1 MTVLKHIVS
10 LVISL
15 FDSLKSIADCGP
27 VPKGLR
33 TCLENGDE
41 RRGLAPE
48 PRRCL
53 PGRRCLSPSLVEGC
67 SNSGDRHLRGEKHAA
82 PEPVPYRSYL
92 ENRRTQA
99 RANTY
104 KWLPAL
110 LAVAGIIAAAG
121 CDSRGRSDAN
131 APKKVVVYCS
141 VDPEFARDILGAF
154 EKQTGVKVVV
164 RYDEEATKTTG
175 LVQRLRAEADH
186 PAADVLWSGECF
198 QTIALADEGIL
209 APYRGPAA
217 KDWPSQFADPT
228 GRWHAF
234 GLRMRVIAWNTKR
247 VVPADAPRKLEDLL
261 DAKFKGRIVMA
272 NPAFGTTRGDVASWF
287 AHYGA
292 QRAKDILRGLAANGV
307 RQVQGNSTAVR
318 LVALGEADVCF
329 TDTDDVYIAQRN
341 GWPIE
346 MAPLDQGGAGALA
359 IPNTVALVKG
369 AGNEAAAGELIEF
382 LLSEQVERLLA
393 ASESHNI
400 PIRPAVAAQY
410 AKYAIG
416 KPLEI
421 DYRKVAD
428 QQPAAL
434 AAVKEILP

>member
-1 MTVLKHIVS
+1 MTHS
-10 LVISL
+10 RL
-15 FDSLKSIADCGP
+15 FASSVFP
-27 VPKGLR
+27 VMLG
-33 TCLENGDE
+33 
-41 RRGLAPE
+41 
-48 PRRCL
+48 
-53 PGRRCLSPSLVEGC
+53 V
-67 SNSGDRHLRGEKHAA
+67 
-82 PEPVPYRSYL
+82 
-92 ENRRTQA
+92 
-99 RANTY
+99 
-104 KWLPAL
+104 
-110 LAVAGIIAAAG
+110 VAIFAAAG

-131 APKKVVVYCS
+131 APKKVIVYCS

-209 APYRGPAA
+209 APYRGPAVMG
-217 KDWPSQFADPT
+217 WPAQFADPN

-247 VVPADAPRKLEDLL
+247 VGPADAPRKLEDLL

>member
-1 MTVLKHIVS
+1 MECGGNDAALAWQLPNQAGPSTPVNEALPRARVFACRVFPVVL
-10 LVISL
+10 
-15 FDSLKSIADCGP
+15 
-27 VPKGLR
+27 
-33 TCLENGDE
+33 
-41 RRGLAPE
+41 
-48 PRRCL
+48 
-53 PGRRCLSPSLVEGC
+53 
-67 SNSGDRHLRGEKHAA
+67 AA
-82 PEPVPYRSYL
+82 W
-92 ENRRTQA
+92 A
-99 RANTY
+99 
-104 KWLPAL
+104 AL
-110 LAVAGIIAAAG
+110 AAAG
-121 CDSRGRSDAN
+121 CDNRGRSDAN
-131 APKKVVVYCS
+131 APKKVIVYCS

-186 PAADVLWSGECF
+186 PAADVFWSGECF

-209 APYRGPAA
+209 APYRGPAVMG
-217 KDWPSQFADPT
+217 WPAQFADPN

-318 LVALGEADVCF
+318 LVWLGEADVCF

-400 PIRPAVAAQY
+400 PIRPALAAQY